1 MSFKRGKGKNKD
13 EDDYI
18 SEHAPPKKTSKKDT
32 SGDDSGEEE
41 DGSIFICEVSKNRR
55 VSVRNWQGKVY
66 VDIREFYVKDG
77 KQMPGKKG
85 ISLNMDQ
92 WKELRAHVDEI
103 DKALA

>member
-1 MSFKRGKGKNKD
+1 MSLKRKEN
-13 EDDYI
+13 EDDY
-18 SEHAPPKKTSKKDT
+18 APPKKTSKKVT
-32 SGDDSGEEE
+32 SDDEEQE
-41 DGSIFICEVSKNRR
+41 NGSIFICEISKNRR
-55 VSVRNWQGKVY
+55 VSVRNWQGKVF

-85 ISLNMDQ
+85 ISLSMDQ